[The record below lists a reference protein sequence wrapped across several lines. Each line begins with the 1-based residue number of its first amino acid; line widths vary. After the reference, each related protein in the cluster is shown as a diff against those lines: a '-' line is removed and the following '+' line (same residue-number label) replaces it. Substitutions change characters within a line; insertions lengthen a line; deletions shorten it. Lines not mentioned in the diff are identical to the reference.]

1 MDDTKHNEVKSYVVI
16 GGGVAGVSCART
28 LCGLR
33 PDDKV
38 VIISPDDVF
47 KVRGQFRVLK
57 YQIVAMTVIVSFVSP
72 WVISSYCVCL
82 GRKLEWWRG

>member
-1 MDDTKHNEVKSYVVI
+1 MMMDHIHHKEIKSYVIV

-33 PDDKV
+33 PDEKV

-47 KVRGQFRVLK
+47 KVRG
-57 YQIVAMTVIVSFVSP
+57 
-72 WVISSYCVCL
+72 L
-82 GRKLEWWRG
+82 GN